1 MLNINPFTTNN
12 SSSLLSPIN
21 TLAEPGW
28 YNDPQKV
35 WGGEAP
41 SPDSVY
47 IIVSVNGQNPVSVPV
62 IDGRF
67 LWMPSQPLPDGEYV
81 LTFVTVDHANN
92 PGQPIS
98 VKYNIDTVAPDKPLI
113 TAIEDRVTG
122 GVQDGNSIDR
132 DGYTNDANPLI
143 RGQAEANSLV
153 YIYDKNSTTPLASV
167 KTNAQGEWEI
177 QLNLPD
183 DGSYELSAVA
193 EDRADNRSEP
203 SLTWKFQLDT
213 EQPDG
218 ATISYYQDD
227 IGLYRGQFGFN
238 RPTDDKRPEL
248 HGRGEAGEY
257 VSLQYASKNGS
268 WITTA
273 TVMVDS
279 NGNWAWTPPQD
290 LSDGEWHFRVRSTD
304 HAGNSSSWSNTTTL
318 NIDTSTIQPT
328 ILQAIDNVG
337 PISNVSPGQTTDD
350 ARLDFSG
357 KAEANS
363 LVTLYQGNVTVG
375 SAYANASGDWTI
387 TPLQDMYVGVNYFS
401 VKAIDEAGNESS
413 YSANYMVNFKPA
425 PKFERYIENWESRGN
440 ADWATGVTYTYGN
453 LKVTE
458 LQHGNTYKKSY
469 NGISDKIVNYSGKGV
484 MVLNNSILKFD
495 FGETDCFSFNY
506 GNLHNHDTQIRIYS
520 PDGRLLSIQPVP
532 YHGNIHNE
540 SQTKLFSYQA
550 SAGQTIGYIEIH
562 SAADPS
568 YYVGLIKYSDSGW
581 DIDTMTWGSGKV
593 GGFNSMASTDAQ
605 AISNSTPGE
614 IHIADAA
621 SWMNTVTPQHAEN
634 AGAIIIDGAQEI
646 IDFTELSA
654 RVNGMQKIDITGSG
668 NNLLNLDLKALL
680 TEGGNGLFIHDT
692 SKQFMIN
699 GNAGDAIVINRADL
713 SDGWLM
719 SQDKVVIGGENWSVL
734 TNSKEQYTLLVNQ
747 EVDITYS

>member
-1 MLNINPFTTNN
+1 MLNINPLTTNN
-12 SSSLLSPIN
+12 NSSLLSPIN

-28 YNDPQKV
+28 YNDPQKA

-81 LTFVTVDHANN
+81 LTFVAVDHANN

-363 LVTLYQGNVTVG
+363 LVTLYQGSVTVG

-401 VKAIDEAGNESS
+401 VRAIDEAGNESS
-413 YSANYMVNFKPA
+413 YSANYVVNFKPV
-425 PKFERYIENWESRGN
+425 PKYEKYSEDWESRGN
-440 ADWATGVTYTYGN
+440 QDWATGVTYTYGK

-458 LQHGNTYKKSY
+458 LYHGNTYKNSY
-469 NGISDKIVNYSGKGV
+469 NGVMTYKSYPGKF
-484 MVLNNSILKFD
+484 MMLQNNSIIKID
-495 FGETDCFSFNY
+495 YGETDRFSFNY
-506 GNLHNHDTQIRIYS
+506 GNLHNHNTVVKVYS
-520 PDGRLLSIQPVP
+520 PDGRLLSVEPVP
-532 YHGNIHNE
+532 YHGNSSNE
-540 SQTKLFSYQA
+540 SKTKQFSYQA
-550 SAGQTIGYIEIH
+550 SAGNAIGYIEIC

-568 YYVGLIKYSDSGW
+568 YYQGLIKYNDVGW
-581 DIDTMTWGSGKV
+581 FIDTITWGSGNTGV
-593 GGFNSMASTDAQ
+593 FSSTAATDNQQIDNLVAD
-605 AISNSTPGE
+605 E
-614 IHIADAA
+614 VHIIDVA
-621 SWMNTVTPQHAEN
+621 SWVSTNQSKSLEN
-634 AGAIIIDGAQEI
+634 AGNIIIDGANEI
-646 IDFTELSA
+646 INFSALSTCL
-654 RVNGMQKIDITGSG
+654 NSMQKIDITGSG

-680 TEGGNGLFIHDT
+680 TEGGNSLFINDT
-692 SKQFMIN
+692 SKQFMID

-719 SQDKVVIGGENWSVL
+719 SQDKVVIGGESWSVL
-734 TNSKEQYTLLVNQ
+734 THSKEQYTLLVNQ
-747 EVDITYS
+747 EIDITYS